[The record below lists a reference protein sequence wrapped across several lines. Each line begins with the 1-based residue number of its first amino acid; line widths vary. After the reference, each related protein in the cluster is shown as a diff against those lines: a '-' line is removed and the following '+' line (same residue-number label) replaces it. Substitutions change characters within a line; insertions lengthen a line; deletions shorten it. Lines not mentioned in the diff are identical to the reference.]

1 MGATLILV
9 NSFTPIKFGASEGV
23 AALALS
29 INPNFIVGVR
39 TKVQPY
45 LTVGITEILY
55 QFVVN
60 NMKTTVALVVTQIA
74 ADVLTAANKNVI
86 AT

>member
-1 MGATLILV
+1 MGATLIQI
-9 NSFTPIKFGASEGV
+9 NSFTPIKFGANEGPV
-23 AALALS
+23 AIAIS
-29 INPNFIVGVR
+29 INANFIVGVR
-39 TKVQPY
+39 TKVQPW

-60 NMKTTVALVVTQIA
+60 NMKTTVALVVTQA
-74 ADVLTAANKNVI
+74 QADILIAANKNVI

>member
-1 MGATLILV
+1 MGATLIQI
-9 NSFTPIKFGASEGV
+9 NSFTPIKFGAQDGTV
-23 AALALS
+23 AIAIS

-45 LTVGITEILY
+45 LTTGITEILY

-60 NMKTTVALVVTQIA
+60 NMKATVPLVVTQTA
-74 ADVLTAANKNVI
+74 AAILTASNANVI
-86 AT
+86 ST